1 MRNHAH
7 LAITHLKTSSHALSL
22 NAEGR
27 LQEQELDIKFHRI
40 WDEHTSFLSVHDE
53 ICVCRKPALY
63 RKRVYIPHS
72 CICNQPMWLLLV
84 VGRSL

>member
-27 LQEQELDIKFHRI
+27 LQEQELDIQLHRI

-53 ICVCRKPALY
+53 ICVC
-63 RKRVYIPHS
+63 
-72 CICNQPMWLLLV
+72 
-84 VGRSL
+84 